1 MTPRVAGGG
10 VVAMDR
16 MHTAGAAV
24 GIAEP
29 APPIEFT
36 AVTGNTVLAAE
47 SMTAAVL
54 HVLKATTEPFHES
67 FQSTG
72 ATMRTPSATVDRD
85 QALEAKHAERFQ
97 SLEATARATMER
109 LQSFDAGMVRLLQ
122 GQDQLN
128 VDMGRLLQHK
138 HDAQL
143 GAAQIR
149 ALDERQ
155 TSLIAQADASELA
168 RVCLAAAVEA
178 ARKRLEGEVEAGLVQ
193 LEAGRVQ
200 LAARDAELQ
209 ASRSELQRVQ
219 LRNKQPQ
226 QKGLDFEDSSVTYLR
241 DIGLEVKVTR
251 DMDHSGDAIVTIDL
265 GAAYAAP
272 VRVLLDFK
280 ACGTRGSMSTHM
292 GKLVKNAVGL
302 GMLDGVVVVYGDID
316 AVQPDILCW
325 ADHIKSAKTNS
336 DTVGGVRSDR
346 MFVCARRQL
355 VQTLCMLA
363 ASHGADRVTSP
374 VEVTSVSMAS
384 LASRLLKTDL
394 GGLFQMVDS
403 ITGSA
408 DFKKLKTLNK
418 SWTLLEPAAAAAAAA
433 AAASELKPIAL
444 NEQLLEAQR
453 VYMAMGKED
462 GLPALLAGIEGR
474 AGKIGK
480 PGKAVAESEWPF
492 TRDPVAQSPRS
503 LLAKR
508 PR

>member
-1 MTPRVAGGG
+1 
-10 VVAMDR
+10 
-16 MHTAGAAV
+16 
-24 GIAEP
+24 
-29 APPIEFT
+29 
-36 AVTGNTVLAAE
+36 
-47 SMTAAVL
+47 
-54 HVLKATTEPFHES
+54 
-67 FQSTG
+67 
-72 ATMRTPSATVDRD
+72 MRTPNAAGDRD
-85 QALEAKHAERFQ
+85 QALEAKNAKRFQ
-97 SLEATARATMER
+97 SLEATARATVER
-109 LQSFDAGMVRLLQ
+109 LQSVDAGMVRLLQ
-122 GQDQLN
+122 SQDQLKA
-128 VDMGRLLQHK
+128 DMGRLLQHQ

-143 GAAQIR
+143 GAAKIR

-155 TSLIAQADASELA
+155 ASLIAQVDASELA
-168 RVCLAAAVEA
+168 RACLAAAVEA
-178 ARKRLEGEVEAGLVQ
+178 ARKRLEGEVEAGCVQ

-219 LRNKQPQ
+219 LRNRQPQ

-241 DIGLEVKVTR
+241 DIGLEVKVTL
-251 DMDHSGDAIVTIDL
+251 DTPHSGDAIVTIDL

-272 VRVLLDFK
+272 VRVLRDFK
-280 ACGTRGSMSTHM
+280 ACGKRNCMSTHM
-292 GKLVKNAVGL
+292 GKLVNNAVEMGIRE
-302 GMLDGVVVVYGDID
+302 GVVVVYGDTD

-325 ADHIKSAKTNS
+325 ADHLKSARTNA

-384 LASRLLKTDL
+384 LASRLLKADL

-408 DFKKLKTLNK
+408 DFKKLQTLSK
-418 SWTLLEPAAAAAAAA
+418 SWTLLEPATAAAAV
-433 AAASELKPIAL
+433 ASEALPRELKRAAL

-453 VYMAMGKED
+453 AYMATGKQE
-462 GLPALLAGIEGR
+462 GLMALLAGIEGKTGKVGK
-474 AGKIGK
+474 AGKAA
-480 PGKAVAESEWPF
+480 KADAEAEWPF
-492 TRDPVAQSPRS
+492 TRDPASPKS